1 MRIPPCWCP
10 VLLVACG
17 VLGGTVPVLPAQSP
31 TQRTALER
39 FRDSLATVRD
49 TVALREVERTLI
61 AAARRDRDDAILHL
75 RLGFTSLRLGELGVQ
90 RAHDDAGSE
99 FQWAVDLQPRWPYA
113 WYGLG
118 LAELASSETTVSL
131 VQGIQ
136 SMLGKDALTRSAN
149 AFAKSAEVDPAF
161 VFGLSELVNTA
172 LRQRVNARMD
182 VALAALRR
190 AARTPAARHPD
201 VLLARA
207 RIEREAGSL
216 DSSRAALAPLLALAN
231 PPPVAHLEAARTGFL
246 TGQAAAAREWYRG
259 LMVAD
264 SATLAQYRADLGMLV
279 PEALLGA
286 LPQASPQDRVET
298 LRSFWRR
305 REAADLHPEDARLAE
320 HYRRLDFARRNFRLV
335 SPNRQFAIIERYRSN
350 QDVFDDRGIIYI
362 RHGQPD
368 DRAFFNAPG
377 LDPNES
383 WRYDREDGPLVFHF
397 VARQDVQDFRLVE
410 SLFDVLGFA
419 TATALRNERDIQ
431 GYQLIDGLLRS
442 REFLAPIYG
451 RMIAAGR
458 GGTNEMLTDERILGA
473 RAIAR
478 GTTTDSWPLRFE
490 QGIQAGVA
498 VLVVG
503 AEADG
508 PRVQLAIALPAA
520 SLRGQPVDQGIG
532 YAVRVRASI
541 TGRDGL
547 RAAAIDTVR
556 SFRTR
561 AAIPSDGTL
570 LVRVPL
576 AVAPGTYTVR
586 AAIETDAGGMLVPR
600 DTVTVPG
607 STPGPIGLSDLAVGT
622 RRVAL
627 SWAPT
632 DRDTIWVN
640 PLRRFTRQDRMEL
653 HYEVTGLAAG
663 ASYRTEVTIRKEGG
677 GSIFSR
683 LFGGGAALR
692 LRSTDVH
699 PGGIARIHRELDLA
713 GLDPGRYT
721 LQVQV
726 RGADG
731 PEAERRSAFVVVP

>member
-1 MRIPPCWCP
+1 MRIPPRCTR
-10 VLLVACG
+10 LVAALG
-17 VLGGTVPVLPAQSP
+17 IVVLVGAPSASAQSAS
-31 TQRTALER
+31 QRTVLER

-49 TVALREVERTLI
+49 TVGLREVERVLI
-61 AAARRDRDDAILHL
+61 TAARRDRTDAMLHL

-99 FQWAVDLQPRWPYA
+99 FQWTVDLQPKWPYA

-131 VQGIQ
+131 VQGLQ

-172 LRQRVNARMD
+172 LRQRINARMD

-216 DSSRAALAPLLALAN
+216 DSSRAALAPLLALES
-231 PPPVAHLEAARTGFL
+231 PPPVSHLEAARTGFL
-246 TGQAAAAREWYRG
+246 VGQASAPREWYRG
-259 LMVAD
+259 LLVAD

-305 REAADLHPEDARLAE
+305 REIADLHPEDARLAE
-320 HYRRLDFARRNFRLV
+320 HYRRLDYARRHFRLV

-350 QDVFDDRGIIYI
+350 QDIFDDRGIIYI

-368 DRAFFNAPG
+368 DRAFFNAPD

-419 TATALRNERDIQ
+419 AATALRNERDIQ
-431 GYQLIDGLLRS
+431 GSQVIDGLLRS
-442 REFLAPIYG
+442 REFLAPVYG
-451 RMIAAGR
+451 RMISAGR
-458 GGTNEMLTDERILGA
+458 GGTNEMLTDERAQGA

-490 QGIQAGVA
+490 ESIQASA
-498 VLVVG
+498 LALVVG

-508 PRVQLAIALPAA
+508 PHVQLAVAIPGT
-520 SLRGQPVDQGIG
+520 SLSGQPLADGMG

-541 TGRDGL
+541 IAPDGT
-547 RAAAIDTVR
+547 RIASVDTVR
-556 SFRTR
+556 SFRARTP
-561 AAIPSDGTL
+561 IPSDGRL
-570 LVRVPL
+570 LIRVPMS
-576 AVAPGTYTVR
+576 APPGTYALR
-586 AAIETDAGGMLVPR
+586 AAIETDAGGMLRPR
-600 DTVTVPG
+600 ETITVPALDSAG
-607 STPGPIGLSDLAVGT
+607 IGLSDLAVGT

-627 SWAPT
+627 WWSPGAG
-632 DRDTIWVN
+632 DTIWVN
-640 PLRRFTRQDRMEL
+640 PLRSFTRQDAMEL
-653 HYEVTGLAAG
+653 HYEVTGLAPG
-663 ASYRTEVTIRKEGG
+663 TSYRTEVAIRKEGG
-677 GSIFSR
+677 GSVLSR
-683 LFGGGAALR
+683 LFGGGAAVR

-699 PGGIARIHRELDLA
+699 PGGIARVHRELDLSR
-713 GLDPGRYT
+713 LDPGSYSLEVR
-721 LQVQV
+721 V
-726 RGADG
+726 RGPDG
-731 PEAERRSAFVVVP
+731 PVAERRARFVVVP